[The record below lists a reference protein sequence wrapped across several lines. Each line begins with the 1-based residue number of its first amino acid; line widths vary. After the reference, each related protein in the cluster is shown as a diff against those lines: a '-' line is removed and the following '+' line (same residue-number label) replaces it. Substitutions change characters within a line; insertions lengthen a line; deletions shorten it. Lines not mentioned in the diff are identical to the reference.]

1 MPHANPASPA
11 ADGKLDPAS
20 LADKIDALA
29 EKAQLG
35 SQVSF
40 DGPANNLIVW
50 EDCDNRV
57 CFMAHSDGTDT
68 ERDVSRAALIV
79 ELVNARETLTRALR
93 DAERMRKALGRIAS
107 CDLLEVERYY
117 ERTWC
122 IPETGNEYTSREPVF
137 KRSSYQN
144 AEEFQAIA
152 RQALGDT
159 Q

>member
-11 ADGKLDPAS
+11 ADGKLDRAT

-79 ELVNARETLTRALR
+79 ELVNARETLTRAAR
-93 DAERMRKALGRIAS
+93 NEARMREALESIQEYWNRDRNDTAMFDACWHAI
-107 CDLLEVERYY
+107 
-117 ERTWC
+117 
-122 IPETGNEYTSREPVF
+122 ET
-137 KRSSYQN
+137 
-144 AEEFQAIA
+144 AEA
-152 RQALGDT
+152 ALGDNT
-159 Q
+159 